1 MNNSHCPIST
11 ETQKRI
17 IPATISPGQAR
28 PVDGLL
34 TQNHKMPPSS
44 RANKELG
51 FRFKS
56 QRVPIAQEHI
66 DTHSQQGLSSTLGI
80 LSCCKSQVR
89 ACVSGCGDPSQPTC
103 PAYKYGQ
110 IIPSDT
116 LNIFDEGSIQ
126 PAATGSTD
134 WRKRVT
140 VEQHAH
146 PKKNWMALAQHLL
159 QSDLHQKS
167 LACPHWSHAS
177 LQGANKECAPLTFPS
192 SRRPLPNALRSKI

>member
-103 PAYKYGQ
+103 PAYKYGL

-146 PKKNWMALAQHLL
+146 PKKTGWLWHSIFSNLICIRKVLRVPTGHMHLFRAQTKSALL
-159 QSDLHQKS
+159 
-167 LACPHWSHAS
+167 
-177 LQGANKECAPLTFPS
+177 
-192 SRRPLPNALRSKI
+192 